1 MSNLS
6 KKTFALAAAAAF
18 ATATPLAV
26 APDLAPVAIA
36 QQANNAIDASKP
48 VSLTISKQDNT
59 PGQDQKAISGTEFKV
74 ERIKMTNGLNT
85 AKGWEEANEIVEGG
99 ATAATVDET
108 IGTKATGADGTV
120 TFDNLEVGLYR
131 VTELANGD
139 YTVAAPF
146 LVTLPLTQEDGTIN
160 YNPTITPKNQL
171 INPTKAVSDTNK
183 NVGDTVTYTAKAP
196 VPAGDVLQDGSR
208 TISDYRIED
217 QVPKAFTLNDGSA
230 EVTLVNG
237 TGTLAEGDD
246 YEVSYTNNR
255 LVVDFTD
262 AGRTK
267 LANLR
272 KDNPKLQVQ
281 VVFGATVKQ
290 IPANGTVVNTAE
302 VFVPNRDGSIK
313 SVPERDIIDGN
324 KSNSDENKE
333 KNDTKTQYV
342 NVVFSKTV
350 NDKNKDNED
359 TGAGAE
365 FQVVPCQDGKVSNDA
380 VALNAANEAGNAQ
393 AGNTFTTV
401 GGDDSTPASVTAF
414 ALQFDPET
422 EYCAVETKAPEGFLL
437 NPEPQKLVKGEDV
450 NGRPVYT
457 VTTNDVTDNI
467 WGRLPATG
475 ERTMLYILALG
486 LVLFG
491 GGAAYQLS
499 RRNA

>member
-1 MSNLS
+1 MSNLT

-108 IGTKATGADGTV
+108 IGTKATGSDGTV
-120 TFDNLEVGLYR
+120 KFDNLKVGLYR
-131 VTELANGD
+131 VTEMTNGD

-146 LVTLPLTQEDGTIN
+146 LVTLPLTEEDGTIN
-160 YNPTITPKNQL
+160 YNPTIEPKNQL

-183 NVGDTVTYTAKAP
+183 NVGDTVTYTVKAP

-217 QVPKAFTLNDGSA
+217 QVPAAFTLNDGSA
-230 EVTLVNG
+230 EVTLLNS
-237 TGTLAEGDD
+237 TETLAEGDYTVT
-246 YEVSYTNNR
+246 YENNR
-255 LVVDFTD
+255 LVVKFTD

-272 KDNPKLQVQ
+272 KDNPELQVQ
-281 VVFGATVKQ
+281 VVFGATVKT

-302 VFVPNRDGSIK
+302 VYVPNRDGSIK

-350 NDKNKDNED
+350 NDKNKDNEK

-365 FQVVPCQDGKVSNDA
+365 FQVVPCENGKVSNDA
-380 VALNAANEAGNAQ
+380 EALNAANEAGDAKT
-393 AGNTFTTV
+393 GNTFTTV

-457 VTTNDVTDNI
+457 VTTNDVKDNI

>member
-1 MSNLS
+1 MSNLT

-74 ERIKMTNGLNT
+74 ERIQMTNGLDT
-85 AKGWEEANEIVEGG
+85 AAGWEEANAIVKGG
-99 ATAATVDET
+99 ATAATAAET
-108 IGTKATGADGTV
+108 IGTKATGEDGTV

-131 VTELANGD
+131 VTELVNGD

-146 LVTLPLTQEDGTIN
+146 LVTLPLTQEDGTID
-160 YNPTITPKNQL
+160 YNPTIEPKNQL

-183 NVGDTVTYTAKAP
+183 NVGDTVTYTVKAP
-196 VPAGDVLQDGSR
+196 VPAGDVLQDESR

-217 QVPKAFTLNDGSA
+217 QVPEAFTLNDGSA
-230 EVTLVNG
+230 EVTLLNG

-246 YEVSYTNNR
+246 YEVSYANNR
-255 LVVDFTD
+255 LVVNFTD
-262 AGRTK
+262 GGHTK

-272 KDNPKLQVQ
+272 KDNPELQVQ
-281 VVFGATVKQ
+281 VVFGATVDT

-324 KSNSDENKE
+324 KTT
-333 KNDTKTQYV
+333 NDTKTQYV

-350 NDKNKDNED
+350 NDKNKDND
-359 TGAGAE
+359 KTGAGAE
-365 FQVVPCQDGKVSNDA
+365 FQVVPCENGKVSNDA
-380 VALNAANEAGNAQ
+380 VALNAANEAGDAKT
-393 AGNTFTTV
+393 GNTFTTV

-422 EYCAVETKAPEGFLL
+422 EYCAVETKAPAGYLV
-437 NPEPQKLVKGEDV
+437 NPEPQKLVKGDDV

>member
-74 ERIKMTNGLNT
+74 ERIKMTNGLDT

-108 IGTKATGADGTV
+108 VGTKATGSDGTV
-120 TFDNLEVGLYR
+120 KFDNLKVGLYR
-131 VTELANGD
+131 VTEMTNGD

-146 LVTLPLTQEDGTIN
+146 LVSLPLTEEDGTIN
-160 YNPTITPKNQL
+160 YNPTIEPKNQL

-183 NVGDTVTYTAKAP
+183 NVGDTVTYTVKAP

-217 QVPKAFTLNDGSA
+217 QVPEAFTLNDGSA
-230 EVTLVNG
+230 EVTLLNS
-237 TGTLAEGDD
+237 TETLAEGD
-246 YEVSYTNNR
+246 YTVTYANNR
-255 LVVDFTD
+255 LVVNFTD

-272 KDNPKLQVQ
+272 KDNPELQVQ
-281 VVFGATVKQ
+281 VVFGATVKT

-302 VFVPNRDGSIK
+302 VYVPNRDGSIK

-350 NDKNKDNED
+350 NDKNKDNEK

-380 VALNAANEAGNAQ
+380 VALNAANEAGDAKT
-393 AGNTFTTV
+393 GNTFTTV
-401 GGDDSTPASVTAF
+401 GGDDSTPASGTAF

-422 EYCAVETKAPEGFLL
+422 EYCAVETKAPAGYLV
-437 NPEPQKLVKGEDV
+437 NPEPQKLVKGDDV

-457 VTTNDVTDNI
+457 VTTNDVKDNI

>member
-74 ERIKMTNGLNT
+74 ERIKMTNGLDT

-108 IGTKATGADGTV
+108 IGTKATGSDGTV
-120 TFDNLEVGLYR
+120 KFDNLKVGLYR
-131 VTELANGD
+131 VTEMTNGD

-146 LVTLPLTQEDGTIN
+146 LVSLPLTEEDGTIN
-160 YNPTITPKNQL
+160 YNPTIEPKNQL

-183 NVGDTVTYTAKAP
+183 NVGDTVTYTVKAP

-217 QVPKAFTLNDGSA
+217 QVPEAFTLNDGSA
-230 EVTLVNG
+230 EVTLLNS
-237 TGTLAEGDD
+237 TETLAEGD
-246 YEVSYTNNR
+246 YTVTYANNR
-255 LVVDFTD
+255 LVVNFTD

-272 KDNPKLQVQ
+272 KDNPELQVQ
-281 VVFGATVKQ
+281 VVFGATVKS

-324 KSNSDENKE
+324 KTT
-333 KNDTKTQYV
+333 NDTKTQYV

-350 NDKNKDNED
+350 NDKNKDND
-359 TGAGAE
+359 KTGAGAE
-365 FQVVPCQDGKVSNDA
+365 FQVVPCSDGKVSNDA
-380 VALNAANEAGNAQ
+380 VALNAANEAGKAQ

-401 GGDDSTPASVTAF
+401 GGDDSAPASVTAF

-422 EYCAVETKAPEGFLL
+422 EYCAVETKAPAGYLV
-437 NPEPQKLVKGEDV
+437 NPEPQKLVKGDDV

-491 GGAAYQLS
+491 GGAAYKLS

>member
-1 MSNLS
+1 MSNLT

-108 IGTKATGADGTV
+108 IGTKATGSDGTV
-120 TFDNLEVGLYR
+120 KFDNLKVGLYR
-131 VTELANGD
+131 VTEMTNGD

-146 LVTLPLTQEDGTIN
+146 LVTLPLTEEDGTIN
-160 YNPTITPKNQL
+160 YNPTITPKNQKL
-171 INPTKAVSDTNK
+171 NPTKAVADTNK
-183 NVGDTVTYTAKAP
+183 NVGDTVEYTIKAP
-196 VPAGDVLQDGSR
+196 VPAGDVLKDSTR

-217 QVPKAFTLNDGSA
+217 QVPEAFTLTDGSA
-230 EVTLVNG
+230 KVTLLNG
-237 TGTLAEGDD
+237 GDASLAPDTD
-246 YEVSYTNNR
+246 YKATYENNR
-255 LVVDFTD
+255 LVVNFTEV
-262 AGRTK
+262 GREK
-267 LANLR
+267 LAKLR
-272 KDNPKLQVQ
+272 TDNPELQVQ
-281 VVFGATVKQ
+281 VVFGTTVKT

-302 VFVPNRDGSIK
+302 VFVPNRTEPIK
-313 SVPERDIIDGN
+313 SVPEREKIDGD
-324 KSNSDENKE
+324 KKT
-333 KNDTKTQYV
+333 NDTKTQYV
-342 NVVFSKTV
+342 NVQFSKTV
-350 NDKNKDNED
+350 NGKPMDDDK

-365 FQVVPCQDGKVSNDA
+365 FQVVPCQDGKVAKDA
-380 VALNAANEAGNAQ
+380 VALNGANEAGTEKF
-393 AGNTFTTV
+393 GDTFTTA
-401 GGDDSTPASVTAF
+401 GGDASNPATVTAY

-422 EYCAVETKAPEGFLL
+422 TYCAVETKAPKGFLL
-437 NPEPQKLVKGEDV
+437 NPEPQPLTAGTAV

-457 VTTNDVTDNI
+457 LAADNVTDNI

>member
-26 APDLAPVAIA
+26 APDLAPVAVA

-59 PGQDQKAISGTEFKV
+59 PDQDQKAISGTEFKV
-74 ERIKMTNGLNT
+74 ERIQMTNGLDT
-85 AKGWEEANEIVEGG
+85 AKGWDEANDIVERG
-99 ATAATVDET
+99 ATAATAAET
-108 IGTKATGADGTV
+108 IGTKATGDDGTV

-160 YNPTITPKNQL
+160 YTPTIEPKNQL

-217 QVPKAFTLNDGSA
+217 QVPEAFTLNDGSA
-230 EVTLVNG
+230 EVTLLNG

-324 KSNSDENKE
+324 KTT
-333 KNDTKTQYV
+333 NDTKTQYV

-393 AGNTFTTV
+393 AGNTFITV

-457 VTTNDVTDNI
+457 VTTNDVKDNI

>member
-1 MSNLS
+1 MSNLT

-108 IGTKATGADGTV
+108 IGTKATGSDGTV
-120 TFDNLEVGLYR
+120 KFDNLKVGLYR
-131 VTELANGD
+131 VTEMTNGD

-183 NVGDTVTYTAKAP
+183 NVGDTVTYTVKAP

-217 QVPKAFTLNDGSA
+217 QVPEAFTLNDGSA
-230 EVTLVNG
+230 EVTLLNS
-237 TGTLAEGDD
+237 TETLAEGD
-246 YEVSYTNNR
+246 YTVTYANNR
-255 LVVDFTD
+255 LVVNFTE
-262 AGRTK
+262 AGREK

-272 KDNPKLQVQ
+272 KDNPELQVQ
-281 VVFGATVKQ
+281 VVFGATVKS

-302 VFVPNRDGSIK
+302 VFVPNRNESIK

-324 KSNSDENKE
+324 KTTNDPDE

-350 NDKNKDNED
+350 NDKNKDND
-359 TGAGAE
+359 KTGAGAE
-365 FQVVPCQDGKVSNDA
+365 FQVVPCADGKVSNDA
-380 VALNAANEAGNAQ
+380 VALNAANEAGDAKT
-393 AGNTFTTV
+393 GNTFTTV
-401 GGDDSTPASVTAF
+401 GGGDSTPASVTAF

-437 NPEPQKLVKGEDV
+437 NPEPQKLVKGDDV

-457 VTTNDVTDNI
+457 VTTNDVKDNI

>member
-1 MSNLS
+1 MSNLT

-26 APDLAPVAIA
+26 APDLAPVAVA

-108 IGTKATGADGTV
+108 IGTKATGSDGTV
-120 TFDNLEVGLYR
+120 KFDNLKVGLYR
-131 VTELANGD
+131 VTEMTNGD

-183 NVGDTVTYTAKAP
+183 NVGDTVTYTVKAP
-196 VPAGDVLQDGSR
+196 VPAGDVLQDESR

-217 QVPKAFTLNDGSA
+217 QVPEAFTLNDGSA
-230 EVTLVNG
+230 EVTLLNG

-246 YEVSYTNNR
+246 YEVSYANNR
-255 LVVDFTD
+255 LVVNFTD
-262 AGRTK
+262 GGRTK

-272 KDNPKLQVQ
+272 KDNPELQVQ
-281 VVFGATVKQ
+281 VVFGATVDT

-324 KSNSDENKE
+324 KTT
-333 KNDTKTQYV
+333 NDTKTQYV

-350 NDKNKDNED
+350 NDKNKDND
-359 TGAGAE
+359 KTGAGAE
-365 FQVVPCQDGKVSNDA
+365 FQVVPCENGKVSNDA
-380 VALNAANEAGNAQ
+380 VALNAANEAGDAKT
-393 AGNTFTTV
+393 GNTFTTV

-422 EYCAVETKAPEGFLL
+422 EYCAVETKAPAGYLV
-437 NPEPQKLVKGEDV
+437 NPEPQKLVKGDDV

>member
-1 MSNLS
+1 MYKRQLLNS
-6 KKTFALAAAAAF
+6 
-18 ATATPLAV
+18 
-26 APDLAPVAIA
+26 
-36 QQANNAIDASKP
+36 
-48 VSLTISKQDNT
+48 
-59 PGQDQKAISGTEFKV
+59 TE
-74 ERIKMTNGLNT
+74 
-85 AKGWEEANEIVEGG
+85 
-99 ATAATVDET
+99 
-108 IGTKATGADGTV
+108 
-120 TFDNLEVGLYR
+120 
-131 VTELANGD
+131 
-139 YTVAAPF
+139 
-146 LVTLPLTQEDGTIN
+146 
-160 YNPTITPKNQL
+160 
-171 INPTKAVSDTNK
+171 
-183 NVGDTVTYTAKAP
+183 
-196 VPAGDVLQDGSR
+196 
-208 TISDYRIED
+208 
-217 QVPKAFTLNDGSA
+217 
-230 EVTLVNG
+230 
-237 TGTLAEGDD
+237 TLAEGDYTVT
-246 YEVSYTNNR
+246 YENNR
-255 LVVDFTD
+255 LVVKFTD

-272 KDNPKLQVQ
+272 KDTPELQVQ
-281 VVFGATVKQ
+281 VVFGATVEQ

-302 VFVPNRDGSIK
+302 VFVPNRNEPIK

-324 KSNSDENKE
+324 KTTNDPDE

-350 NDKNKDNED
+350 NDKNKDNEK

-380 VALNAANEAGNAQ
+380 VALNAANEAGDAKT
-393 AGNTFTTV
+393 GNTFTTV

-457 VTTNDVTDNI
+457 VTTNDVKDNI